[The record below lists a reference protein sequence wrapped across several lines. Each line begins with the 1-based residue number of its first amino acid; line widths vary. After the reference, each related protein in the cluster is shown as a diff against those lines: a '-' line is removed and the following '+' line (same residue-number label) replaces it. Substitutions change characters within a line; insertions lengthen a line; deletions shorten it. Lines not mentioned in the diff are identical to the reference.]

1 MTYLRTLSLLA
12 LAMLALGAC
21 ASHMQPAPVGIGA
34 GPNELKQSPCA
45 CAEIPQKPFD
55 LNEYM
60 SERV

>member
-1 MTYLRTLSLLA
+1 MNYLRTISIVS
-12 LAMLALGAC
+12 LAMLALAAC
-21 ASHMQPAPVGIGA
+21 SSHMQPAPVGIGS

-55 LNEYM
+55 LNAYL